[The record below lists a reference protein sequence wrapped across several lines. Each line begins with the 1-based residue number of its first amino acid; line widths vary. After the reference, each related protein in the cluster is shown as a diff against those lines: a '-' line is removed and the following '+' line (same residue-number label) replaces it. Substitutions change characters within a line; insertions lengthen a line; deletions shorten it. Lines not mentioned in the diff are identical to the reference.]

1 MREFESG
8 GTWPDLPLREV
19 GAEDWVVCLN
29 GGPPFLG
36 TILVDINTA
45 KPVSR
50 WNSSAKGVLRADG
63 LLAGVFSYGG
73 AGPDSGAQRRPL
85 AAVRVADLGVES
97 GWSWELCGKS
107 TAGDDG
113 AGQGGGQGGGGKLP
127 ERPFKKESCPLALQK
142 TALLPGFIMT
152 F

>member
-1 MREFESG
+1 M
-8 GTWPDLPLREV
+8 
-19 GAEDWVVCLN
+19 VCLS

-85 AAVRVADLGVES
+85 AAVRVANLGVES
-97 GWSWELCGKS
+97 GWSWESCKKS

-113 AGQGGGQGGGGKLP
+113 AGRVGAKVVVGNYQRGISKRELP
-127 ERPFKKESCPLALQK
+127 ISPPENSTASGFYHDFLKSSSKRQVPALG
-142 TALLPGFIMT
+142 LRDLGP
-152 F
+152 